1 MKRVLYFLLFSIAAF
16 GCSAGEVDFSRFAGS
31 NFWAAGGKAGV
42 APEGDGL
49 LVSWDPAVRRF
60 MEFTFPV
67 AQPLGTFQIATVTV
81 KLKRSAQS
89 TFSALSLRLMDRDGE
104 IFQFRAAAGEGV
116 EELNYR
122 IDGND
127 TARAASWKSSAEATM
142 NRKLDFPVKLLGF
155 AVDYPAGSA
164 PGEVRIS
171 SMTYE
176 KFPEEREPIQ
186 VKEGVAVPGKVFS
199 VGREGDVRV
208 FEYAEGVNFPVLNGG
223 QFRLRLKC
231 SGGNPQAILL
241 LEHGKQEKPLKAA
254 TVKPDGKDG
263 VTLIYPVPYEL
274 DTMPVSLRKICV
286 ESGED
291 VQLVELA
298 YEIPHVKLDFLFG
311 AGSPV
316 NVWQQGTPGK
326 YRIAS
331 SGREALSGKA
341 ELIWSDLAGRELD
354 HRIETLS
361 LAPGEA
367 CEFPLPE
374 PERFGLYR
382 LSGTLPGAGGR
393 PVYFSRRVGYMPPN
407 ETTEHD
413 KMQYGVVLLTPA
425 LPRLELC
432 ALAARLCGA
441 DFDRSS
447 IIWMYIERHEGK
459 WDWSYPDAHSRILKK
474 NHLRWAPI
482 LWCPPRWATS
492 KSWKPSYEPILPT
505 FGFPLPDYRLWEEYV
520 RNSVERYGRDNIRV
534 MEVWNEAELPG
545 FANFTPEEYAELL
558 KRAYDVIKSVNP
570 EIKVA
575 ICGFTCLP
583 GQHPKMTFP
592 DFMPRA
598 LRAAR
603 GKYDLHPIH
612 LHGFFHEYAGGIR
625 DFLRLRR
632 EWNIT
637 VPWAANETAITS
649 SFCSR
654 QVQAEVLFE
663 KMVFSQANGAV
674 AHVWHNMYDLGRD
687 PYNKEHNFGLLDH
700 ALEPKEAYL
709 AFNNVT
715 RLFRGA
721 ELLRDLSFDEC
732 SVYLFRKGKQ
742 LLLPAW
748 TLYPP
753 VSERLLVLENVQG
766 DVYQVDVFGNR
777 APVEVIDGKL
787 LLPVTSS
794 PATLVLEQRE
804 LPVVRGELFVP
815 AGNTGEFRLA
825 GKGVVRSVIGQPE
838 GEEARE
844 LAVKDGVFRMEFDP
858 GRLQKP
864 LTLTLTFDTEF
875 GKAAVRQFITP
886 RFTLRARTGFDRP
899 ADFERCDGSSFQQ
912 TSPNDPMYAEC
923 IWKGREDCSV
933 KLWLGWKSPDRIVIR
948 AVVRDDIH
956 FQDQNG
962 TLIYQGDGLQFF
974 FSRTATGGMWKFGV
988 ARDNQG
994 NVRKFCWLNP
1004 AQCDGPALLNQIA
1017 AAVSRDEQKKE
1028 TVYDLEVPADTL
1040 GIVRGVPFRFNL
1052 LVNDNDGRCR
1062 EGYHAL
1068 TEILDDGR
1076 NDNGYPVV
1084 LFED

>member
-1 MKRVLYFLLFSIAAF
+1 MKRRLFFLLFSLAAAV
-16 GCSAGEVDFSRFAGS
+16 CSAGEVDFSGFVRS

-42 APEGDGL
+42 TPEGDAL
-49 LVSWDPAVRRF
+49 LLSWDPATRRF

-67 AQPLGTFQIATVTV
+67 PPPLGTFQTATVTV
-81 KLKRSAQS
+81 KLKRTPQS
-89 TFSALSLRLMDRDGE
+89 TLTALSLRLMDNDGE
-104 IFQFRAAAGEGV
+104 IFQFRAPAEAGA
-116 EELNYR
+116 EELIYR
-122 IDGND
+122 IDAND
-127 TARAASWKSSAEATM
+127 TGRAASWKSSAETAA

-155 AVDYPAGSA
+155 SVDYPANSA
-164 PGEVRIS
+164 PGEVTIS
-171 SMTYE
+171 SIAYE

-186 VKEGVAVPGKVFS
+186 AKEGVAVPGDVFTA
-199 VGREGDVRV
+199 VREGNGWM

-223 QFRLRLKC
+223 QFRLRLKS
-231 SGGNPQAILL
+231 SGGEPRAALILQ
-241 LEHGKQEKPLKAA
+241 HGKQEKTLKAA
-254 TVKPDGKDG
+254 AAIPGENG
-263 VTLIYPVPYEL
+263 VFSLIYPVPYEL
-274 DTMPVSLRKICV
+274 DTAQVSLRKIAL
-286 ESGED
+286 ESAD
-291 VQLVELA
+291 AAQLVELA
-298 YEIPHVKLDFLFG
+298 YEIPHVKLEFLLG

-326 YRIAS
+326 YRLVNPD
-331 SGREALSGKA
+331 EEVLSGKA
-341 ELIWSDLAGRELD
+341 ELVWSDLAGRELE
-354 HRIETLS
+354 RRTETLS

-367 CEFPLPE
+367 REFPLPE

-382 LSGTLPGAGGR
+382 LSGTLPGAEGR
-393 PVYFSRRVGYMPPN
+393 PVYFSRRVGFLPPN
-407 ETTEHD
+407 ETTEHEG
-413 KMQYGVVLLTPA
+413 MQYGVVLLTPA

-432 ALAARLCGA
+432 ARAARLCGA

-459 WDWSYPDAHSRILKK
+459 WDWSYPDAHYRILKE

-492 KSWKPSYEPILPT
+492 KEWKPSYEPILPS
-505 FGFPLPDYRLWEEYV
+505 FGFPLPDYRHWEEYV
-520 RNSVERYGRDNIRV
+520 RNSVERYGGDNIRV
-534 MEVWNEAELPG
+534 MEIWNEAELPG

-598 LRAAR
+598 LRAAEGR
-603 GKYDLHPIH
+603 YDLHPIH
-612 LHGFFHEYAGGIR
+612 LHGFFQEYAGGIR

-687 PYNKEHNFGLLDH
+687 PFNKEHNFGLLDN

-732 SVYLFRKGKQ
+732 SVYLFRKGKR

-753 VSERLLVLENVQG
+753 VSERLLVLENVTNKA
-766 DVYQVDVFGNR
+766 YLVDVFGNR
-777 APVEVIDGKL
+777 TPVDVFDGKL

-794 PATLVLEQRE
+794 PATLVLEQEE
-804 LPVVRGELFVP
+804 LPAVRGELFVP
-815 AGNTGEFRLA
+815 AGNSGEFRLKFGNA
-825 GKGVVRSVIGQPE
+825 VRSVTGRLE
-838 GEEARE
+838 GRE
-844 LAVKDGVFRMEFDP
+844 TRALAVKEGVFRVALDP
-858 GRLQKP
+858 GKLQKP
-864 LTLTLTFDTEF
+864 LMLTLTFDTEF
-875 GKAAVRQFITP
+875 GRAAVRQYITP
-886 RFTLRARTGFDRP
+886 RFSLRTRSGFDRP
-899 ADFERCDGSSFQQ
+899 ADFERNDGTSFQQ
-912 TSPNDPMYAEC
+912 TSPNDPMFADC
-923 IWKGREDCSV
+923 IWKGPEDCSV
-933 KLWLGWKSPDRIVIR
+933 KLWLGWKNPDRIVAR
-948 AVVRDDIH
+948 VVVRDDIH
-956 FQDQNG
+956 FQDQAG

-994 NVRKFCWLNP
+994 NIRKFCWINP
-1004 AQCDGPALLNQIA
+1004 ARCDGSALLSQMA
-1017 AAVSRDEQKKE
+1017 ASISRDEQKKE
-1028 TVYDLEVPADTL
+1028 TVYDLEFPAETL
-1040 GIVRGVPFRFNL
+1040 GVVRGTPFRFNL

-1062 EGYHAL
+1062 VGYHAL

-1076 NDNGYPVV
+1076 NDSGYPIVS
-1084 LFED
+1084 FEK